1 MPITAQ
7 ITENNASS
15 VRGTATTPANVAGS
29 TSVGVQPTVTR
40 MAVPGVRGADGDITW
55 QGTWSSSTTYTQ
67 NNAIQYNGNAYVALQ
82 GSTDIR
88 PDTNTTVWSL
98 MVQKGDT
105 GATGP
110 TGSVGPTGQ
119 AGATGATGPAG
130 PSGAAGATGSQG
142 PQGPA
147 GPQGDSG
154 AQGVKG
160 DTGPT
165 GATGPTGPAGADG
178 PQGPQG
184 PTGAT
189 GAAGADGNDGTDG
202 APGPQGPQGERG
214 LTGSQGPQ
222 GLQGATGATG
232 PKGDT
237 GATGPQ
243 GPTGPSGADG
253 ADGQSGATGAQG
265 PQGATGPA
273 GADGTAATIQVSST
287 ITGGEGTDASVT
299 QTGTAN
305 QVSLQFTIP
314 RGSRGLDGATGS
326 AATVSVGS
334 VTTSLPGTNAVVTN
348 SGNSAAATLDF
359 TIPRGATGATGE
371 ITWRGDWSSATAYG
385 TNEAVYYN
393 GSSYIAVANNQNV
406 VPTSDSTKWNIMAA
420 AGAEGGAISS
430 MADTQ
435 ISSSIADMAI
445 LAYDSN
451 GTKWKDNNTFSGTF
465 ASPILTGGT
474 F

>member
-15 VRGTATTPANVAGS
+15 IRGTATTPANVAGS

-82 GSTDIR
+82 GSTDVR

-110 TGSVGPTGQ
+110 TGSVGPTGP
-119 AGATGATGPAG
+119 AGATGATGPVG

-214 LTGSQGPQ
+214 LTGAQGPQ

-232 PKGDT
+232 SQGDT

-243 GPTGPSGADG
+243 GPTGP
-253 ADGQSGATGAQG
+253 
-265 PQGATGPA
+265 A
-273 GADGTAATIQVSST
+273 GAAGAKGDQGDSATITVGTVSTGLPSSSVS
-287 ITGGEGTDASVT
+287 ITN
-299 QTGTAN
+299 TGTSSNATLN
-305 QVSLQFTIP
+305 FTIP
-314 RGSRGLDGATGS
+314 RGE
-326 AATVSVGS
+326 
-334 VTTSLPGTNAVVTN
+334 
-348 SGNSAAATLDF
+348 
-359 TIPRGATGATGE
+359 TGATGE
-371 ITWRGDWSSATAYG
+371 ITWRGDWSSSNAYG
-385 TNEAVYYN
+385 VNEAVYYN
-393 GSSYIAVANNQNV
+393 GSSYISIANNQNV

-435 ISSSIADMAI
+435 INSSIADMAI